1 MCAQAAGSVEDE
13 VRALGGLG
21 DAYYVCGRM
30 RTAKHYFGRSVELAR
45 ESGFAKTAAA
55 NLSMRGFARAY
66 LLELREALQDGI
78 DATEM
83 AFEAEDPRAG
93 LLGRTMQLW
102 SRYYLGDFEQ
112 ALEDSERVRES
123 IRRLG
128 ARRFE
133 PQTDYYHALCLYRLG
148 RRPDAMALLDEA
160 DPAARLNSPHFSLV
174 RVLSGI
180 ALISDDA
187 DRREKSLNE
196 AEQLLDSG
204 SVSHNH
210 FAFYLDA
217 TESCFDHA
225 EWDRMEH
232 YADRQEAYAR
242 EEPLPWSDFVI
253 SRARALCAW
262 GRGDR
267 TPQVMD
273 ELHALEDQ
281 ANRVGLR
288 AGAGPIESALAR
300 EPRLQGVAAGR
311 APDD

>member
-1 MCAQAAGSVEDE
+1 
-13 VRALGGLG
+13 
-21 DAYYVCGRM
+21 
-30 RTAKHYFGRSVELAR
+30 
-45 ESGFAKTAAA
+45 
-55 NLSMRGFARAY
+55 
-66 LLELREALQDGI
+66 
-78 DATEM
+78 
-83 AFEAEDPRAG
+83 
-93 LLGRTMQLW
+93 
-102 SRYYLGDFEQ
+102 
-112 ALEDSERVRES
+112 
-123 IRRLG
+123 
-128 ARRFE
+128 
-133 PQTDYYHALCLYRLG
+133 
-148 RRPDAMALLDEA
+148 
-160 DPAARLNSPHFSLV
+160 V

-210 FAFYLDA
+210 FAFYPDA